1 MLFSIFIN
9 NTDKEKI
16 FAFEIF
22 QWHETESHN
31 QSVPQ
36 EDIKILRSEIREMW
50 WNVYKKSLS
59 GKIRGREGL
68 VRFSWFMFFAK
79 E

>member
-16 FAFEIF
+16 FAFEIC